1 VNDGQKNEVNLYGRI
16 DHRCGFICPKKTTGR
31 KSKKGSI
38 SCWVNPAPG
47 QMTKYVIQLGKPDQE
62 RDSDM
67 VEEGALT
74 SVQYYN
80 ELREEEAEDN

>member
-1 VNDGQKNEVNLYGRI
+1 MMG
-16 DHRCGFICPKKTTGR
+16 KKTKLICTAGLITGAAYLSKEGNR
-31 KSKKGSI
+31 KKVKEG
-38 SCWVNPAPG
+38 VNKLLGKPSSW
-47 QMTKYVIQLGKPDQE
+47 TDDKYVIKLGKPDQE